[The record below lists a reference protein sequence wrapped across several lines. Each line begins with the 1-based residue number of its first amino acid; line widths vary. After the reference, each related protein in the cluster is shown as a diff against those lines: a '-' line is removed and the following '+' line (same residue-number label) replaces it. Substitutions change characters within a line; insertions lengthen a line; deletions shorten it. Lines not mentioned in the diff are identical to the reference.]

1 MITDAY
7 IVGDDLVVYCRI
19 PNDIY
24 REPTAREVHRISLT
38 LKAYACYTIRY
49 NL

>member
-24 REPTAREVHRISLT
+24 HELSVREVHRISLT
-38 LKAYACYTIRY
+38 HQAYATYVIKY